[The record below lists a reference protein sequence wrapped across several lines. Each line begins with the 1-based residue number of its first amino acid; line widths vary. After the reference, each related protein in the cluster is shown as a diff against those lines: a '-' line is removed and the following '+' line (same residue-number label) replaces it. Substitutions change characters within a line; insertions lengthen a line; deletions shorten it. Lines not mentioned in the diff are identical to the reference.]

1 MDREFHPLQKEI
13 SIDLAPYLSNCLL
26 FYKPTY

>member
-26 FYKPTY
+26 F

>member
-1 MDREFHPLQKEI
+1 LQKEI

-26 FYKPTY
+26 F